1 MNWLF
6 AHDANSGK
14 VKVYS
19 EFYVSV
25 VKNEN
30 CHLINETLRSAVS

>member
-19 EFYVSV
+19 EFYVGV
-25 VKNEN
+25 VKKESG
-30 CHLINETLRSAVS
+30 HLVNETLRSTVS